1 MRRFILVLSVI
12 SILFLAGCSLNKND
26 SNNISGDVDNQQ
38 QEVVDNNVDESNI
51 DESIEDEYSLARSRG
66 TVKTVLENETV
77 VVRSIE
83 FLNSDGGLAHYAPG
97 DEELENLYYKYNGQI
112 NLRDVNGK
120 TLVEVFGVS
129 FELCSLKDN
138 ILSIVLLIVD
148 IPISYYEICNIDIES
163 KEILNNEDI
172 IRIAGRNLEKLRGE
186 VQQIEY
192 KLTKETCDKMIS
204 NYPEPDEYIT
214 ELYKNELKEVEEN
227 FDFTKVE
234 FYFNESGNLSFNS
247 SMYSGAI
254 AGIGVIDYLYDID
267 LNKVIIQDTVF

>member
-1 MRRFILVLSVI
+1 MKRFILVLFVI
-12 SILFLAGCSLNKND
+12 SILFLAGCSLNENN
-26 SNNISGDVDNQQ
+26 SNNISGDIDNQQ

-77 VVRSIE
+77 VVRSIQ

-120 TLVEVFGVS
+120 TLVEVFGGS

-138 ILSIVLLIVD
+138 ILSIVLVIVD
-148 IPISYYEICNIDIES
+148 IPSSHYEICNIDIES

-172 IRIAGRNLEKLRGE
+172 IRIAGRNIEKLRGE

-227 FDFTKVE
+227 FDFAKVE

-247 SMYSGAI
+247 SMYSGVI

-267 LNKVIIQDTVF
+267 LNKVIIQDAEF